1 MQKRRAWGYCRCSH
15 QRQVDE
21 GDTLDVQR
29 TMIEAICT
37 LESYELAGVFAEPGI
52 SGSVPFAEREQGAAL
67 LTMARKGDVIVCLKL
82 DRAFRDSLDALGTL
96 ESLQRRG
103 VGLYLRDMNGDVT
116 ENSVS
121 KLVFSLL
128 SATASFERARIGER
142 ISDAKKYQR
151 DQGRF
156 LGGKHV
162 PFGYTKEGRDG
173 RTYLVPIEPLH
184 DEARTMK
191 AQGVSL
197 RRAADRFQS
206 LGHSVSHCGVAALYR
221 AL

>member
-1 MQKRRAWGYCRCSH
+1 
-15 QRQVDE
+15 
-21 GDTLDVQR
+21 
-29 TMIEAICT
+29 
-37 LESYELAGVFAEPGI
+37 LAGIFAEPGI
-52 SGSVPFAEREQGAAL
+52 SGSVPFAQREQGAAL
-67 LTMARKGDVIVCLKL
+67 LSTARKGDVIVCLKL

-96 ESLQRRG
+96 EALQKRG

-156 LGGKHV
+156 MGGPHV
-162 PFGYTKEGRDG
+162 PFGFAKEARNGRS
-173 RTYLVPIEPLH
+173 YLVPVEPIH
-184 DEARTMK
+184 TEARTMK
-191 AQGVSL
+191 ADRVSL
-197 RRAADRFQS
+197 RRAAEHFKS
-206 LGHSVSHCGVAALYR
+206 LGHSVSHSGVAALYK